1 MTNIIILS
9 QFILSYDYFNEFYEK
24 QLLKDHISSVY
35 PEVAGENK
43 SKCVICG
50 KVLLETISF
59 LFTQYY
65 LDNIFLNS
73 IIILLDISNGY

>member
-9 QFILSYDYFNEFYEK
+9 QFILSYDYFQEFYEK
-24 QLLKDHISSVY
+24 QLLKDHISSVH

-50 KVLLETISF
+50 KVLMEAI
-59 LFTQYY
+59 FTQYY
-65 LDNIFLNS
+65 LDNIFFKFHYLS
-73 IIILLDISNGY
+73 S